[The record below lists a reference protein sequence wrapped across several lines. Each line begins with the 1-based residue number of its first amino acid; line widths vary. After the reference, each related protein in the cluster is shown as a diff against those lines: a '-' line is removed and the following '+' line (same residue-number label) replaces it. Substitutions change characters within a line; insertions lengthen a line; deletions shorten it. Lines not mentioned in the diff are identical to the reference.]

1 VFFFAIFFCSFFVCS
16 LAFFIIVLK
25 INDCL
30 AVSAGAQLMKRGFF
44 YFFWNLGVGGKGA
57 VLSRD
62 FEFLKKRERQ
72 NKEREIKIEKG
83 LLCAG
88 PVQRAGSFLV
98 PESPFCRR
106 HFCGFNF
113 RKQPTPFFLESFG
126 RAGGRKGKSV
136 VLRRGGRLRRP
147 AAAAFRLPP
156 PFFLSRARVQRA
168 GVFFCGQP
176 FGRCAPLAQLCCA
189 EKKWKARVFVG
200 WV

>member
-1 VFFFAIFFCSFFVCS
+1 
-16 LAFFIIVLK
+16 
-25 INDCL
+25 
-30 AVSAGAQLMKRGFF
+30 M
-44 YFFWNLGVGGKGA
+44 
-57 VLSRD
+57 LSRD

-156 PFFLSRARVQRA
+156 PFFLARARVQRA
-168 GVFFCGQP
+168 GVFFLRATFWTLCAAGAALLCG
-176 FGRCAPLAQLCCA
+176 
-189 EKKWKARVFVG
+189 KKMKGACVCWLGVVYFNASCNTRKI
-200 WV
+200 